1 MDFHYLKLHLS
12 LVFLSAALIGFQ
24 LELMQILALV
34 QWHHFGYMVISIGLL
49 GFGASGSCIALF
61 RSWLLHRFN
70 ILLAPLM
77 FGCSIAIALSLPLSQ
92 GLISSFDICLLFV
105 DPGQIAYLLLIQLIY
120 FLIFFLGALAIGLV
134 FIRDSDKI
142 SSLYFANL
150 VGSGMGGIAVVA
162 IMYLILPQQLV
173 VLTALLPWFG
183 GLLVIQKTR
192 IPALIFALLPPVI
205 IGTALYFPLPIQPS
219 QYKSISRTLD
229 LPEAEVRATR
239 PSPLGL
245 LQLVTA
251 PALRYAQ
258 GLSLTYDKEV
268 PTVDGI
274 AFLNGEGFG
283 ALYSG
288 ETSFFRATANALP
301 YFIGHPQQ
309 ILNLQS
315 GTGAD
320 ILQALSYQPEKI
332 TAVEPNRKIIELLK
346 EQHGS
351 KSPYT
356 HPSVHVNVLH
366 PRTWL
371 AIDRNL
377 YDLITIPAVG
387 SFGGASGLFAL
398 REQYLLTIEAFT
410 EIWNHLTPEGLFR
423 VSAWLDTPARNPLR
437 LAATI
442 AETLEKTG
450 ADYRDH
456 VIAIRGWDMVS
467 FVVKR
472 TPLTDD
478 DIDKVSAFCKT
489 YQFDPVFPAESK
501 RDEYYHS
508 PVDDSVITLIGD
520 LFNPVR
526 RSTLYREYDFELR
539 PVRDSRPFFS
549 QFLRYHAITG
559 LVKLFGQ
566 RSLPF
571 LELGYFIVLV
581 TLGQMFLAAVFL
593 ILLPLVRL
601 GRPGRTEAGWSTIP
615 YFAGLGLGYMFFE
628 MALIHELVL
637 FLGHPIFAVAM
648 GIGCLPI
655 FSGFGS
661 LFSAKI
667 SMYRSSKGYA
677 SGLIVLILLLYSVI
691 LPLVLHKTIGLPMG
705 GKLFVSILLIS
716 MPAFIMGMPFPLGL
730 QQVARQSKD
739 EAAWGWGINGS
750 VSVVST
756 GLATIVA
763 VELGFPTLLLIAA
776 GAYGVASLA
785 AWKTGQ

>member
-1 MDFHYLKLHLS
+1 MDFHHLKLQMS

-24 LELMQILALV
+24 LELMQVLALV
-34 QWHHFGYMVISIGLL
+34 QWHHFGYMVISIALL

-61 RSWLLHRFN
+61 RSWLLPR
-70 ILLAPLM
+70 IDSLLAPLL
-77 FGCSIAIALSLPLSQ
+77 FCCSMAMALSLHLSQ

-105 DPGQIAYLLLIQLIY
+105 DSWQFAFLLLSQFIY
-120 FLIFFLGALAIGLV
+120 FLIFFLGALAIGLI
-134 FIRDSDKI
+134 FIHDSDKI
-142 SSLYFANL
+142 GSLYFANL
-150 VGSGMGGIAVVA
+150 VGSGLGGIAVVA
-162 IMYLILPQQLV
+162 IMYLVLPQQLV
-173 VLTALLPWFG
+173 VLTALLPWLG
-183 GLLVIQKTR
+183 GLLVIRKAGITALTFA
-192 IPALIFALLPPVI
+192 ILCPAI
-205 IGTALYFPLPIQPS
+205 IGTALIFPLSSQPS

-229 LPEAEVRATR
+229 LPEATVSATR

-251 PALRYAQ
+251 PALRYAP

-268 PTVDGI
+268 PTVDGV
-274 AFLNGEGFG
+274 AFINGEGFG

-301 YFIGHPQQ
+301 YIMGDRRQ
-309 ILNLQS
+309 ILNLQP

-320 ILQALSYQPEKI
+320 ILAALSYQPEKI
-332 TAVEPNRKIIELLK
+332 TAVEPNKKIIQLLE
-346 EQHGS
+346 EQHGH
-351 KSPYT
+351 KSPYA
-356 HPSVHVNVLH
+356 HPSVQFSVLH

-371 AIDRNL
+371 ATDRNL
-377 YDLITIPAVG
+377 YDLITIPTVG

-398 REQYLLTIEAFT
+398 REQHLLTIEAFT
-410 EIWNHLTPEGLFR
+410 EIWNHLDEEGLFR
-423 VSAWLDTPARNPLR
+423 VSTWIDTPLRNPLR

-489 YQFDPVFPAESK
+489 YQFDPVFPAEPGNK
-501 RDEYYHS
+501 EYYHS
-508 PVDDSVITLIGD
+508 SADSSIITLIGD

-526 RSTLYREYDFELR
+526 RSKLYREYDFELR
-539 PVRDSRPFFS
+539 PVTDSRPFFS
-549 QFLRYHAITG
+549 QFLRYRAITG

-566 RSLPF
+566 RTLPF

-581 TLGQMFLAAVFL
+581 TLGQMFLAAIFL
-593 ILLPLVRL
+593 ILLPLLRL
-601 GRPGRTEAGWSTIP
+601 GPPGKTRAGWSTIP

-648 GIGCLPI
+648 AIGSLLI

-661 LFSAKI
+661 LYSIKI
-667 SMYRSSKGYA
+667 SKYRSSKGYA
-677 SGLIVLILLLYSVI
+677 TGLIVLILLLYSII
-691 LPLVLHKTIGLPMG
+691 LPLVLHRTIGLPMG
-705 GKLFVSILLIS
+705 GKLLVAILLIS
-716 MPAFIMGMPFPLGL
+716 VPAFIMGMPFPLGL
-730 QQVARQSKD
+730 QQVARQSKG

-763 VELGFPTLLLIAA
+763 VELGFPTLLLVAA

-785 AWKTGQ
+785 SWKTG